1 MHASLAVA
9 PEGLPLGV
17 GAVKVWSRAE
27 FKGPDALERKLN
39 RTRIPIEAKKS
50 VRWLD
55 TLRQSTELIGA
66 PGRCIHAGCRE
77 SDLCE
82 LFCLAREPGTNVLVR
97 GRARSPGRGR
107 RHHHRA
113 RDARRRAPSGAH
125 RIGFRDP
132 PGRERDAQLSVR
144 FATLTVRRACR
155 EAAALRPPAAAGHPR
170 PRRSTRRRT
179 GRRRGGS

>member
-27 FKGPDALERKLN
+27 LKGPDALERRLD
-39 RTRIPIEAKKS
+39 RTRIPIEAKS

-66 PGRCIHAGCRE
+66 PGRCVHAGCRE
-77 SDLCE
+77 SDICE
-82 LFCLAREPGTNVLVR
+82 LFRLAQGPGANVLVR
-97 GRARSPGRGR
+97 GRARSDGRGR

-113 RDARRRAPSGAH
+113 RDARRRA
-125 RIGFRDP
+125 
-132 PGRERDAQLSVR
+132 
-144 FATLTVRRACR
+144 
-155 EAAALRPPAAAGHPR
+155 AAA
-170 PRRSTRRRT
+170 RT
-179 GRRRGGS
+179 GSASATRPGGSGTRSCR